1 MGGKGGMTKPI
12 FAKGHGD
19 FGGSA
24 WVQFSSAYCA
34 AQGGSE
40 QTPPLVALCAVSN
53 HFFSVL

>member
-1 MGGKGGMTKPI
+1 MGGKGGTTKPI

-34 AQGGSE
+34 AQGM